1 MEGPKGQAKTGS
13 DLSSSSSSV
22 HGNMRVHADSLGSR
36 GEAALKEPRVAA
48 RSSRIRT
55 EECTGEACPLIG
67 SIEDLRRPVR
77 EETKGKGLRPHPR
90 TTACWVLKARPLP
103 SFQSS
108 VVVQGTMMNLLSRR
122 TPWGSPFYC
131 RTVFPNLFFSYT
143 LSEGKGV
150 KKGYKSWS
158 RTH

>member
-77 EETKGKGLRPHPR
+77 EETKGKG
-90 TTACWVLKARPLP
+90 TTSAPAHHSLLGAEGKTPSFFPVVGGRAGNDDEPPLP
-103 SFQSS
+103 ANPLGKSI
-108 VVVQGTMMNLLSRR
+108 LL
-122 TPWGSPFYC
+122 
-131 RTVFPNLFFSYT
+131 
-143 LSEGKGV
+143 
-150 KKGYKSWS
+150 
-158 RTH
+158 